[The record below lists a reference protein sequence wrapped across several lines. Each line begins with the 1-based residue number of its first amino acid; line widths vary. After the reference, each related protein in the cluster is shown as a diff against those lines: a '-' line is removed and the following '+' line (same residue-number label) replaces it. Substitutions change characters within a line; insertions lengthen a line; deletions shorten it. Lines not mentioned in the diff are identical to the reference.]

1 MSIQITWFGHATW
14 QIQAP
19 PHWIIVDP
27 FFDENPVC
35 EMAAEKVECD
45 YILLTHGHFD
55 HVADAVSIAKRTGAE
70 VLCNY
75 EISNWLRKQGV
86 ASVMG
91 MNLGGSFKTKFG
103 SVKMT
108 PALHS
113 SMLPDGTDGG
123 VAGGFV
129 VESGNN
135 RIYFAGDTALFSDM
149 SLIARKP
156 IDVAILPIGDLF
168 TMGIEDSIEAIKLLK
183 PEYVLPS
190 HYGTWPPIQQDVKD
204 WANRVKAQ
212 TSAVPIVLKSG
223 ESFTL
228 ER

>member
-35 EMAAEKVECD
+35 EKAAEKVECD

-123 VAGGFV
+123 VAGGVV
-129 VESGNN
+129 VECGRN

>member
-35 EMAAEKVECD
+35 EKSADKVECD

-55 HVADAVSIAKRTGAE
+55 HIADAVSIAKRTGAE

-129 VESGNN
+129 LECGSN

>member
-35 EMAAEKVECD
+35 EKSADKVECD

-55 HVADAVSIAKRTGAE
+55 HIADAVSIAKRTGAE

-129 VESGNN
+129 LECGSN

-212 TSAVPIVLKSG
+212 TSAVPIVQKSG

>member
-35 EMAAEKVECD
+35 EKSADKVDCD

-55 HVADAVSIAKRTGAE
+55 HIADTVSIAKRTGAQ
-70 VLCNY
+70 VLSNY

>member
-35 EMAAEKVECD
+35 EKAAEKVECD

-204 WANRVKAQ
+204 WSNRVKAQ

>member
-27 FFDENPVC
+27 FFNENPTC
-35 EMAAEKVECD
+35 ERAADTVECD

-55 HVADAVSIAKRTGAE
+55 HIADAVSVAKRTGAQ

-123 VAGGFV
+123 VAGGFI
-129 VESGNN
+129 VECGNN

-149 SLIARKP
+149 SLLARKP
-156 IDVAILPIGDLF
+156 INVAILPIGDLF
-168 TMGIEDSIEAIKLLK
+168 TMGVEDSIEAIKLLK

-190 HYGTWPPIQQDVKD
+190 HYGTWPQIQQDVKD
-204 WANRVKAQ
+204 WANRVKAE

-223 ESFTL
+223 ECFTL

>member
-35 EMAAEKVECD
+35 EKSADKVECD

-55 HVADAVSIAKRTGAE
+55 HVADTVSIAKRTGAQ
-70 VLCNY
+70 VLSNY

-103 SVKMT
+103 SVKLT

-113 SMLPDGTDGG
+113 SMLTDGTDGG

>member
-35 EMAAEKVECD
+35 EKAAEKVECD

>member
-1 MSIQITWFGHATW
+1 L
-14 QIQAP
+14 
-19 PHWIIVDP
+19 
-27 FFDENPVC
+27 
-35 EMAAEKVECD
+35 EC
-45 YILLTHGHFD
+45 
-55 HVADAVSIAKRTGAE
+55 
-70 VLCNY
+70 
-75 EISNWLRKQGV
+75 
-86 ASVMG
+86 
-91 MNLGGSFKTKFG
+91 GS
-103 SVKMT
+103 
-108 PALHS
+108 
-113 SMLPDGTDGG
+113 
-123 VAGGFV
+123 
-129 VESGNN
+129 N

>member
-35 EMAAEKVECD
+35 EKAAEKVECD

-75 EISNWLRKQGV
+75 EISNWLLKQGV
-86 ASVMG
+86 ASVVG

-123 VAGGFV
+123 LAGGFIL
-129 VESGNN
+129 ESGNN

-168 TMGIEDSIEAIKLLK
+168 TMGVEDSIEAIKLLK

-190 HYGTWPPIQQDVKD
+190 HYGTWPPIHQDVKD

>member
-1 MSIQITWFGHATW
+1 
-14 QIQAP
+14 
-19 PHWIIVDP
+19 
-27 FFDENPVC
+27 
-35 EMAAEKVECD
+35 
-45 YILLTHGHFD
+45 
-55 HVADAVSIAKRTGAE
+55 
-70 VLCNY
+70 
-75 EISNWLRKQGV
+75 
-86 ASVMG
+86 

-190 HYGTWPPIQQDVKD
+190 HYGTWPPIKQDVKD

>member
-35 EMAAEKVECD
+35 EKSADKVECD

-55 HVADAVSIAKRTGAE
+55 HVADAVSIAKRTGAQ
-70 VLCNY
+70 VLSNY

-129 VESGNN
+129 LECESN

-190 HYGTWPPIQQDVKD
+190 HYGTWPPIKQDVKD

>member
-35 EMAAEKVECD
+35 EKSAEKVECD

-123 VAGGFV
+123 VAGGFI
-129 VESGNN
+129 VECGKS

-149 SLIARKP
+149 SLFARKP

-168 TMGIEDSIEAIKLLK
+168 TMGVEDSIEAIKLLK

-190 HYGTWPPIQQDVKD
+190 HYGTWPPIQQDAKD
-204 WANRVKAQ
+204 WANRVTAQ

-223 ESFTL
+223 ETFTL

>member
-35 EMAAEKVECD
+35 EQSAAKVECD

-55 HVADAVSIAKRTGAE
+55 HVADVVPIAKRTGAQ

-75 EISNWLRKQGV
+75 EISNWLLKQGV

-108 PALHS
+108 PAWHS

-123 VAGGFV
+123 VAGGFI
-129 VESGNN
+129 VETGNS

-149 SLIARKP
+149 SLLARKP

-168 TMGIEDSIEAIKLLK
+168 TMGVEDSIEAINLLK

-190 HYGTWPPIQQDVKD
+190 HYGTWPPIQQDAKD

-223 ESFTL
+223 ETFTL

>member
-1 MSIQITWFGHATW
+1 MSIHLTWYGHATW

-19 PHWIIVDP
+19 PHWIVVDP

-35 EMAAEKVECD
+35 EQSAEKVECD

-55 HVADAVSIAKRTGAE
+55 HVADAASIAKRTGAE

-86 ASVMG
+86 ASVIG
-91 MNLGGSFKTKFG
+91 MNLGGSLKTKFG

-113 SMLPDGTDGG
+113 SMLPDGADGG
-123 VAGGFV
+123 VAGGFI
-129 VESGNN
+129 VESGNS

-149 SLIARKP
+149 SLMARKP

-190 HYGTWPPIQQDVKD
+190 HYGTWPPINQDANE
-204 WANRVKAQ
+204 WAYRVKAE
-212 TSAVPIVLKSG
+212 TSAVPVVLKSG

>member
-35 EMAAEKVECD
+35 EKAAEKVECD

-55 HVADAVSIAKRTGAE
+55 HVADTVSIAKRTGAQ
-70 VLCNY
+70 VLSNY

>member
-1 MSIQITWFGHATW
+1 MSLQLTWFGHATW
-14 QIQAP
+14 QIQAA

-35 EMAAEKVECD
+35 ERAAEAVECD

-55 HVADAVSIAKRTGAE
+55 HTADAVAIAKRTGAE
-70 VLCNY
+70 VICNY

-86 ASVMG
+86 ASVVG
-91 MNLGGSFKTKFG
+91 MNLGGNLKTKFG

-113 SMLPDGTDGG
+113 SMLPDGADGG

-129 VESGNN
+129 LEIGTH
-135 RIYFAGDTALFSDM
+135 RLYFAGDTALFSDM

-156 IDVAILPIGDLF
+156 IDVAVLPIGDLF
-168 TMGIEDSIEAIKLLK
+168 TMGVEDSIEAVKLLK

-190 HYGTWPPIQQDVKD
+190 HYGTWPPIEQDAKA
-204 WANRVKAQ
+204 WGNRVKAE
-212 TSAVPIVLKSG
+212 TSAVPVVLKSG

>member
-1 MSIQITWFGHATW
+1 
-14 QIQAP
+14 
-19 PHWIIVDP
+19 
-27 FFDENPVC
+27 
-35 EMAAEKVECD
+35 
-45 YILLTHGHFD
+45 
-55 HVADAVSIAKRTGAE
+55 
-70 VLCNY
+70 
-75 EISNWLRKQGV
+75 
-86 ASVMG
+86 
-91 MNLGGSFKTKFG
+91 
-103 SVKMT
+103 
-108 PALHS
+108 
-113 SMLPDGTDGG
+113 MLPDGTDGG

>member
-35 EMAAEKVECD
+35 EKSAEKVECD

-55 HVADAVSIAKRTGAE
+55 HVADAVSIAKRTGAQ

-75 EISNWLRKQGV
+75 EISNWLLKQGV

-123 VAGGFV
+123 VAGGFI
-129 VESGNN
+129 VECENN

-168 TMGIEDSIEAIKLLK
+168 TMGVEDSIEAIKLLK

-190 HYGTWPPIQQDVKD
+190 HYGTWPPIQQDAKD

-223 ESFTL
+223 ETFTL

>member
-35 EMAAEKVECD
+35 EKSADKVECD

-55 HVADAVSIAKRTGAE
+55 HVADAVSIAKRTGAQ
-70 VLCNY
+70 VLSNY

-129 VESGNN
+129 LECESN

-156 IDVAILPIGDLF
+156 IDVYRFLRDVVRPRIIQFIPGLEPGDFCSVAPRTAWAFWLPALCWL
-168 TMGIEDSIEAIKLLK
+168 SWSCLLW
-183 PEYVLPS
+183 L
-190 HYGTWPPIQQDVKD
+190 
-204 WANRVKAQ
+204 R
-212 TSAVPIVLKSG
+212 
-223 ESFTL
+223 
-228 ER
+228 

>member
-19 PHWIIVDP
+19 PHWMIVET

-35 EMAAEKVECD
+35 EKSADKVECD

-55 HVADAVSIAKRTGAE
+55 HIADAVSIAKRTGAE

-129 VESGNN
+129 LECGSN

>member
-1 MSIQITWFGHATW
+1 MSLDLTWFGHATW

-19 PHWIIVDP
+19 PHWIVIDP

-35 EMAAEKVECD
+35 EQSAEKVECD

-55 HVADAVSIAKRTGAE
+55 HVADAAAIAKRTGAQ
-70 VLCNY
+70 VLANY
-75 EISNWLRKQGV
+75 EITNWLRKQGV

-91 MNLGGSFKTKFG
+91 MNLGGTFRTKFG
-103 SVKMT
+103 AVKLT

-113 SMLPDGTDGG
+113 SMFPDGADGG
-123 VAGGFV
+123 VAGGFLL
-129 VESGNN
+129 EIGKS

-149 SLIARKP
+149 SLNARKP
-156 IDVAILPIGDLF
+156 IDAAILPIGDLF

-190 HYGTWPPIQQDVKD
+190 HYGTWPQIAQDVED
-204 WANRVKAQ
+204 WARRVRAE
-212 TSAVPIVLKSG
+212 TSAVPVVLKSG
-223 ESFTL
+223 ESFRL

>member
-1 MSIQITWFGHATW
+1 MSLQLTWFGHATW
-14 QIQAP
+14 QIQAA
-19 PHWIIVDP
+19 PHWIVVDP
-27 FFDENPVC
+27 FFEENPAC
-35 EMAAEKVECD
+35 ARSADSIECD

-55 HVADAVSIAKRTGAE
+55 HVADAVTIAKRTGAE
-70 VLCNY
+70 VLANY
-75 EISNWLRKQGV
+75 EITNWLRKQGV

-91 MNLGGSFKTKFG
+91 MNLGGSFRTKFG

-129 VESGNN
+129 VEVGQS

-149 SLIARKP
+149 RLIARKP
-156 IDVAILPIGDLF
+156 IDVAVLPIGDLF
-168 TMGIEDSIEAIKLLK
+168 TMGIEDSIEAIKLLE

-190 HYGTWPPIQQDVKD
+190 HYGTWPPIVQDVEH
-204 WANRVKAQ
+204 WAQLVRAE
-212 TSAVPIVLKSG
+212 TSAVPVVLKSG
-223 ESFTL
+223 ETFTL

>member
-35 EMAAEKVECD
+35 EKSADKVECD

-55 HVADAVSIAKRTGAE
+55 HVADTVSIAKRTGAQ
-70 VLCNY
+70 VLSNY